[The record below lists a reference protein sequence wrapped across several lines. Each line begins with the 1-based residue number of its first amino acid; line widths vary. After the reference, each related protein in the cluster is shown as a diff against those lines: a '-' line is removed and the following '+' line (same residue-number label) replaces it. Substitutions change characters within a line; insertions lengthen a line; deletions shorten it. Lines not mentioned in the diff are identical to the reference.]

1 MTPRPPFIQTPCVP
15 LPFHHYHHPPPY
27 QIATAAQLLRFS
39 NYLSGFIPYEQV
51 DYSALRVVVGW
62 IQDAL
67 KIAPFGFEGIVAL
80 VERLGSLVRLSS
92 GRGFYDIWT
101 TFLTDVTPSTNG
113 QSLEILG
120 GASLIGRNAGKETFF
135 CMHTEHYLHSSD
147 LRGQALQFAAL
158 CTLPAALSDHEVG
171 IVRDLKGKF
180 QKVCC
185 FRCPPSLGIKVPC
198 SS

>member
-1 MTPRPPFIQTPCVP
+1 
-15 LPFHHYHHPPPY
+15 
-27 QIATAAQLLRFS
+27 
-39 NYLSGFIPYEQV
+39 V

-67 KIAPFGFEGIVAL
+67 KIAPLGFESIVILA
-80 VERLGSLVRLSS
+80 ERLGSLVNLSS

-101 TFLTDVTPSTNG
+101 TFLTDVDVTPATNG

-120 GASLIGRNAGKETFF
+120 EASLIGRNAGKETFF
-135 CMHTEHYLHSSD
+135 CMHTEHYLHFSD
-147 LRGQALQFAAL
+147 LRGQALKFAAL
-158 CTLPAALSDHEVG
+158 CTLPAALSDHDVG

-180 QKVCC
+180 QKVCPFEC
-185 FRCPPSLGIKVPC
+185 APALGIKVPF